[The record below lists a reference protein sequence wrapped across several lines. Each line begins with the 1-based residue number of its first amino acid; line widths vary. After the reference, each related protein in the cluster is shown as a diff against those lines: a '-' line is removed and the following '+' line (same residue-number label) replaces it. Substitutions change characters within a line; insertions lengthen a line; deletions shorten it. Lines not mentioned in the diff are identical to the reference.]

1 MVDKLFI
8 LIGNHLNALSKYLDL
23 YSTTYEKVIEAGI
36 EGKHMKSFC
45 GNYNLKRMIKQPP

>member
-23 YSTTYEKVIEAGI
+23 YSSTYEKVIEAGI
-36 EGKHMKSFC
+36 EGKHIKSFC